1 MMDFVNGFRMTS
13 HINDMENKSH
23 VWKLPTSFGEKPMP
37 ADFCIWCVGK
47 WGLKKRWEADD
58 YMIHQWKHPKK
69 SDQPFWLRHS
79 WFSPWD
85 SDDKVTPI
93 RNTMITSGSLCEEK
107 LGVQVGRYQI
117 NIARITERSSLSW
130 FDPVNWWAWWLPG
143 SQYMSVCD
151 NQTYHIPS
159 GKLT

>member
-23 VWKLPTSFGEKPMP
+23 VWKPPTSFGEKPMP

-47 WGLKKRWEADD
+47 WGLKNVGKLMIIWFTNEAS
-58 YMIHQWKHPKK
+58 QK

-93 RNTMITSGSLCEEK
+93 RNTMITSGSLCKEK

-159 GKLT
+159 GN